1 MFNFKIYATRHGS
14 AENGG
19 RIRQRDDAM
28 QEMKET
34 LKQAK
39 HKKKGHHI

>member
-1 MFNFKIYATRHGS
+1 MAPQKTA
-14 AENGG
+14 AESDK
-19 RIRQRDDAM
+19 DDAM